1 MSKKI
6 SDILTQK
13 IKVIDKTMNN
23 INKLQS
29 KYDKKFVDDLNDI
42 GRQIITDFYSSYE
55 PHLYRRKGSLK
66 DVFKVTMSK
75 DHVLTYEFSEDFLS
89 ASHSASND
97 YIYDIAFIK
106 GWHGG
111 ASKTE
116 YQWSPVDNQDLYY
129 RAPAPGKGVR
139 AYTRWGRVA
148 ERTESPRDRMVEEM
162 DASIEENLGQMQR
175 ELDDITEYLKRHL
188 KN

>member
-6 SDILTQK
+6 SSMLAQK
-13 IKVIDKTMNN
+13 IKIIDKALSD
-23 INKLQS
+23 IDKLQS

-66 DVFKVTMSK
+66 NVFKVTMTK
-75 DHVLTYEFSEDFLS
+75 DHVLTYEFD
-89 ASHSASND
+89 ASFMTEGHRVENE

-111 ASKTE
+111 APKTD
-116 YQWSPVDNQDLYY
+116 YQWSPVDSQTLYY
-129 RAPAPGKGVR
+129 RAPAPGHGEK

-148 ERTESPRDRMVEEM
+148 ERTDSPRDRMVEEM
-162 DASIEENLGQMQR
+162 NESIEKNINDMQKQ
-175 ELDDITEYLKRHL
+175 LDDITAYLRRL
-188 KN
+188 L

>member
-1 MSKKI
+1 MSKKLN
-6 SDILTQK
+6 DILAKK
-13 IKVIDKTMNN
+13 IKVVDKTMSD
-23 INKLQS
+23 IEKLQS

-42 GRQIITDFYSSYE
+42 GNQIISDFYSSYE
-55 PHLYRRKGSLK
+55 PHLYRRKGSLHH
-66 DVFKVTMSK
+66 VFKVKMSK
-75 DHVLTYEFSEDFLS
+75 DHVLTYEFSEEFLD
-89 ASHSASND
+89 ADHRVSND

-111 ASKTE
+111 ASKKE

-129 RAPAPGKGVR
+129 RAPAPGKGVK

-162 DASIEENLGQMQR
+162 DASIEQNLSAMQK
-175 ELDDITEYLKRHL
+175 ELDDITDYLKRHI
-188 KN
+188 